1 MWSLIL
7 TQKIQYIGLT
17 ELVSQMHTR
26 QGEGNYCIEVITVL
40 GTLVFSKKELFLLR
54 DKIVD

>member
-1 MWSLIL
+1 MCSLIL
-7 TQKIQYIGLT
+7 TQKIQYTGLT

-26 QGEGNYCIEVITVL
+26 WGEGNYCIKVITVL
-40 GTLVFSKKELFLLR
+40 RTLVFSKKELFPLR